1 MRLIDV
7 VNSPWALPS
16 AKLGE
21 IVAIY
26 CAHVR
31 GEKIDLAAIE
41 ARLGHPLANDQ
52 RPYEVRNGIAV
63 ISVDGVLAKRMN
75 LLTSISG
82 GASTELIGSQL
93 DAALSDTG
101 VNGIVLAID
110 SPGGAV
116 DGTQTLA
123 NKVYAARGAKP
134 IVAWGDG
141 SMTSGAMWI
150 GSAASEVY
158 ISGDTVITGSI
169 GVAMQHVDVSKS
181 QEKMGVKTTDIYS
194 GKYKRIASE
203 NGPLTEDAAA
213 YLQTISDQMYTVFVE
228 AVARNRGVSVDAV
241 LKNMAD
247 GRLFV
252 GRAAIEAGLV
262 DGVSTLDQLIADM
275 ADGKIPS
282 TRRSAARSSSSTQQ
296 ASASGGVPDVQAS
309 ADSAGVAL
317 TSPSASGETTPQSQT
332 EGDGMTI
339 NRVFL
344 NANHAAL
351 VAEILA
357 EGHAAGL
364 VAGAVAERERIQSVE
379 AQALPGHAELIA
391 TLKFD
396 GKTTGNEAA
405 AQVLAAERKKLRT
418 HASNLQSDSAN
429 LTAAAP
435 NVAAA
440 PALAAAAA
448 AAANASLP
456 LADRCKAAWD
466 GDAKLRAEYGDD
478 FSAYLAFEKATAAGN
493 VKILS
498 GKRAA

>member
-1 MRLIDV
+1 MTRLIDV

-31 GEKIDLAAIE
+31 GEKLDLAAIE
-41 ARLGHPLANDQ
+41 SRIGPLANEQ
-52 RPYEVRNGIAV
+52 TPYEVRDGVAI

-75 LLTSISG
+75 MMSRISG
-82 GASTELIGSQL
+82 GASTELIGNQF
-93 DAALSDTG
+93 DAALADPRVT
-101 VNGIVLAID
+101 GIVLAID

-123 NKVYAARGAKP
+123 DKVFAARGVKP
-134 IVAWGDG
+134 VVAWGDG

-194 GKYKRIASE
+194 GKYKRIATE
-203 NGPLTEDAAA
+203 NGPLTADAAK
-213 YLQTISDQMYTVFVE
+213 YLQTISDQMYSVFVDS
-228 AVARNRGVSVDAV
+228 VARNRNVSTDTV
-241 LKNMAD
+241 LQDMAD

-275 ADGKIPS
+275 VAGKIPGNQRS
-282 TRRSAARSSSSTQQ
+282 NGGSAAANLTQQ
-296 ASASGGVPDVQAS
+296 ASASGGVPAEQAS
-309 ADSAGVAL
+309 ASRAGVAQG
-317 TSPSASGETTPQSQT
+317 SPSASAEQTPQSLS

-339 NRVFL
+339 TRETL
-344 NANHAAL
+344 NVSHAAL
-351 VAEILA
+351 VEEILA
-357 EGHAAGL
+357 EGRAQ
-364 VAGAVAERERIQSVE
+364 GATAERDRIQSVE
-379 AQALPGHAELIA
+379 AQALPGHAELINA
-391 TLKFD
+391 LKFD
-396 GKTTGNEAA
+396 GKTTGDQAA
-405 AQVLAAERKKLRT
+405 ARVLAAERQKLGVR
-418 HASNLQSDSAN
+418 AADLVAD
-429 LTAAAP
+429 AAAVSA
-435 NVAAA
+435 VAPSASAA
-440 PALAAAAA
+440 GAPSAAAADTSVD
-448 AAANASLP
+448 NLP
-456 LADRCKAAWD
+456 LEERCKATWD
-466 GDAKLRAEYGDD
+466 KDAKVQAEFGGNYA
-478 FSAYLAFEKATAAGN
+478 AYLAFEKANAAGN
-493 VKILS
+493 VRILT